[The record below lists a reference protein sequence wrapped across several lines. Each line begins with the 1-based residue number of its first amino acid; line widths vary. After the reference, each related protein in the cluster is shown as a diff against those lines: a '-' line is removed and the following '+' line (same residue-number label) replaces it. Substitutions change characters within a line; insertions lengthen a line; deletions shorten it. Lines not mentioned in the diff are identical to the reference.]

1 MKVLTAFI
9 LPSIRTMG
17 SLDHGYDEEARAGEI
32 MFDITKINLHV
43 LNHVGISG
51 FVYQEFE
58 NSQKAGGLNL

>member
-1 MKVLTAFI
+1 
-9 LPSIRTMG
+9 MG